1 MLLLLTTKLP
11 ANNIVYV
18 QTVYIRTWL
27 LMIKIEGKHDMVCV
41 CFMTFFHGTLN
52 LKNLTIAS
60 NQKSLPTHHPPTK
73 KMQPFLRKFH
83 EHFINKNICLLLGEI
98 TDNRYVCFAD
108 AWDDNDEL
116 FLLFPETPNF
126 LKNIFHTS

>member
-41 CFMTFFHGTLN
+41 FHDIFSWHFEPQKFDHSIKSKVTP
-52 LKNLTIAS
+52 LTHI
-60 NQKSLPTHHPPTK
+60 THHK
-73 KMQPFLRKFH
+73 KNAAIFA
-83 EHFINKNICLLLGEI
+83 EI
-98 TDNRYVCFAD
+98 PRTFYQQKYMFTFGGNNR
-108 AWDDNDEL
+108 
-116 FLLFPETPNF
+116 
-126 LKNIFHTS
+126 